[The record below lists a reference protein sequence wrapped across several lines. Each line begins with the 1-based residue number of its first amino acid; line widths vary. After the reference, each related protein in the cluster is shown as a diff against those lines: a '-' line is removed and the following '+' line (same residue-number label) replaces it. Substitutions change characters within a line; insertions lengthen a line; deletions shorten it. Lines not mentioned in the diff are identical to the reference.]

1 MLSRKGWRLLLFLP
15 LLALL
20 SLLGSIGPQATAQDS
35 RPNLLAEQ
43 SADEKS
49 PPPSGIFDFKDA
61 YEPAEPS
68 AERGLRAAEAQ
79 RDRGTTITDSAFHSC
94 CAGAR

>member
-20 SLLGSIGPQATAQDS
+20 SLLGSISPQATAQDS

-43 SADEKS
+43 SVDGKL
-49 PPPSGIFDFKDA
+49 PPPPA
-61 YEPAEPS
+61 YSTSRMLTSRRSRPPRGAYARPKPS
-68 AERGLRAAEAQ
+68 VIEERLSL
-79 RDRGTTITDSAFHSC
+79 SARKL
-94 CAGAR
+94 G